1 MAGKEQAHKL
11 SPAPR
16 QLACIHCW
24 CSRRHSHGSYVD
36 VHAFCHRGQQHTEAP
51 DYDKSSGWAD
61 VTAARMQHPT
71 PQHTQLALHASD
83 LTVPW
88 HGENM
93 SLFPTR
99 RKRKY
104 NKDSLRSQQVAQHF
118 QQSTPHFAIKTVAE
132 KGLYLKGLTV
142 SELIDLFGAPWL
154 EKNSLYVETEILRL
168 VEQCTSMNDA
178 QLRNFDDNCTAI
190 ARDEISQLTGWAL
203 RDCCHARTMDGIT
216 PLISCNCHEIIP
228 ETPPLTPAEESHAG
242 IVQTYVGVLIP
253 TCLHADVFSRQ
264 QPYEHLQQCSCTYIC
279 TLCHAV

>member
-104 NKDSLRSQQVAQHF
+104 NKDSLRSHKEKGQVPAAQHATPDLSSASYHTLAMLADV
-118 QQSTPHFAIKTVAE
+118 STNAE
-132 KGLYLKGLTV
+132 RLPITTNSSRAAL
-142 SELIDLFGAPWL
+142 EAP
-154 EKNSLYVETEILRL
+154 EVQHYTG
-168 VEQCTSMNDA
+168 A
-178 QLRNFDDNCTAI
+178 QLLQHMSALGSEQAPTAQGLKVAWPNAMVPAVMQSHLGTDSSDVGLEACFCIPSVSCSDNGKFILQA
-190 ARDEISQLTGWAL
+190 
-203 RDCCHARTMDGIT
+203 
-216 PLISCNCHEIIP
+216 
-228 ETPPLTPAEESHAG
+228 
-242 IVQTYVGVLIP
+242 
-253 TCLHADVFSRQ
+253 
-264 QPYEHLQQCSCTYIC
+264 EHLIFLYIVYAEDSVDAGEGAGCASIVNAACSRCFELGKMPDTSVA
-279 TLCHAV
+279 H